1 MSPSVRTR
9 RPDLLDFNMQ
19 TTVQLS
25 ALRFDQQTSTHSG
38 WIYLAAPSKT
48 TTAVIAGEIPRRDCL
63 LRKRRPVFQRR
74 FMRLHGLVCSLYVD
88 DTDSESP
95 PLETLVIRLV
105 ERAAIV
111 NKGITITDCD
121 GRRLLLHTV
130 LAADFDRWFDVFVSV
145 VRTSHIAKLQAAK
158 PPQQAP
164 VLANQV
170 SVTESLM
177 LTRESFNSTSSR
189 DIDSQHLDTVAR
201 TYTTWLN
208 VHLRRRKI
216 RRRYIVLSGA
226 CISLFSWNREGRLA
240 ESSRFVK
247 GFRYDAELDPLSV
260 DVSFTD
266 GSSVRMSTPTR
277 QDVVEAWIEQLRMA
291 LNMFET

>member
-1 MSPSVRTR
+1 
-9 RPDLLDFNMQ
+9 MQ
-19 TTVQLS
+19 TTLEASVLH
-25 ALRFDQQTSTHSG
+25 FDQQTDTHFG

-48 TTAVIAGEIPRRDCL
+48 TTAVIAGDIPRRDCL
-63 LRKRRPVFQRR
+63 LRKSRPVFQRR
-74 FMRLHGLVCSLYVD
+74 FMRLHGLVCSLYL
-88 DTDSESP
+88 DTESESP
-95 PLETLVIRLV
+95 PLETLVIRSV

-130 LAADFDRWFDVFVSV
+130 LAADFDRWFDAFISC
-145 VRTSHIAKLQAAK
+145 VRTSHLAKLRAAK

-164 VLANQV
+164 VLENQV

-177 LTRESFNSTSSR
+177 LSRDSFNSTSSR
-189 DIDSQHLDTVAR
+189 DIDSQHLDMVAR

-208 VHLRRRKI
+208 VHLQQRKI
-216 RRRYIVLSGA
+216 RRRYVVLSGA
-226 CISLFSWNREGRLA
+226 CLSLFSWNREGRLA

-247 GFRYDAELDPLSV
+247 GFQYNAEIDPLCV

-266 GSSVRMSTPTR
+266 GSRVRMSTPTR
-277 QDVVEAWIEQLRMA
+277 QQVIEAWIEQLRMA
-291 LNMFET
+291 LNIFET